1 MGKDKISMPASHGG
15 LMQYYEEYKGK
26 IEMSPYI
33 VVVLTIAV
41 IIFVVI
47 LHMVGPNIFG
57 F

>member
-33 VVVLTIAV
+33 VVTLTILV
-41 IIFVVI
+41 IIFVVL
-47 LHMVGPNIFG
+47 LHVIGPNIFG

>member
-1 MGKDKISMPASHGG
+1 MAKDKINMPASHGG
-15 LMQYYEEYKGK
+15 IMQYYEEYKGK

-41 IIFVVI
+41 IIMVVI
-47 LHMVGPNIFG
+47 LHVIGPNVFG

>member
-1 MGKDKISMPASHGG
+1 MGKDKINMPASHGG

-41 IIFVVI
+41 IILVAI
-47 LHMVGPNIFG
+47 LHIVGPNIFG